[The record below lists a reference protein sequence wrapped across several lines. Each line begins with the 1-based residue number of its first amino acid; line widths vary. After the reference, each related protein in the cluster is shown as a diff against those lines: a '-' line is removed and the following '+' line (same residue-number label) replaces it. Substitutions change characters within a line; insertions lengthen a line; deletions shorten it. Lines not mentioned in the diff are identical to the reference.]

1 MSGKP
6 PKQPRPEPIA
16 RDSSEGAT
24 ASEALTVFMTG
35 NELGELK
42 PCGCSGGQLGGLD
55 RRSAL
60 FNGIPS
66 SKRMIIDTGAFV
78 KSDGEQDQ
86 IKFDIIV
93 QALALLDY
101 DLVNLT
107 DEDLEMAR
115 NLGLLDTLP
124 SAFNVVSSRG
134 GEADLP
140 AKFTKK
146 LSLGNR
152 NVAVSVASFDA
163 EAAGVEQIRELFAP
177 QPGLETANILI
188 VNRCDETLVDSIAK
202 MKIVDCLVC
211 PPEDDEA
218 TVVGDKNR
226 TPLVVSPG
234 RLGKYVGKLQIRAA
248 DTEDKLLF
256 TYEGVPV
263 RENLPPEE
271 SLVELY
277 KTYQLLVKEA
287 NLLERQPRYVL
298 PNGLEYTGSD
308 SCKLC
313 HSYEYE
319 KWSTK
324 AHADA
329 YATLV
334 DVNSQYDPECIRCH
348 VIGFEYQ
355 SGFISE
361 QKTPHLKNVGCE
373 NCHGPGSKHIQSLGR
388 ENTSL
393 PKMDCADCHTP
404 EHSAGYSED
413 PRGYFQKIVH
423 WREPN
428 APGNVK

>member
-1 MSGKP
+1 MSAKP
-6 PKQPRPEPIA
+6 AAPG
-16 RDSSEGAT
+16 SSAEAI
-24 ASEALTVFMTG
+24 ASEALTVFITG

-55 RRSAL
+55 RRAAIL
-60 FNGIPS
+60 DRVPS
-66 SKRMIIDTGAFV
+66 SKRMIIDTGSFV

-86 IKFDIIV
+86 IKFDIII

-107 DEDLEMAR
+107 DKDLEMAQE
-115 NLGLLDTLP
+115 LGLHDTLA
-124 SAFNVVSSRG
+124 SAFAVIG
-134 GEADLP
+134 PKGTEAN
-140 AKFTKK
+140 ASENFTKR
-146 LSLGNR
+146 LSLN
-152 NVAVSVASFDA
+152 NKDVAVTVASLDL
-163 EAAGVEQIRELFAP
+163 EAAPVERVRELFVP
-177 QPGLETANILI
+177 QPTVKAVNILI
-188 VNRCDETLVDSIAK
+188 LNSCDAALVDSIAK

-211 PPEDDEA
+211 PPESDEA
-218 TVVGDKNR
+218 MVVGSAREK
-226 TPLVVSPG
+226 PLLVSVG
-234 RLGKYVGKLQIRAA
+234 RFGKYVGKLQIRAG
-248 DTEDKLLF
+248 DGDDKLLF
-256 TYEGVPV
+256 SYEGVPV
-263 RENLPPEE
+263 TESLRPED

-277 KTYQLLVKEA
+277 KTYQQLVKEA

-298 PNGLEYTGSD
+298 PNSLEYTGSA

-313 HSYEYE
+313 HIPSHKYAYE

-355 SGFISE
+355 SGFISM
-361 QKTPHLKNVGCE
+361 QKTPHLKDVGCE

-388 ENTSL
+388 EKTSL
-393 PKMDCADCHTP
+393 PKMDCTDCHTP
-404 EHSAGYSED
+404 EHSGGYWED
-413 PRGYFQKIVH
+413 EKGYFKKIVH

-428 APGNVK
+428 TPGDVK